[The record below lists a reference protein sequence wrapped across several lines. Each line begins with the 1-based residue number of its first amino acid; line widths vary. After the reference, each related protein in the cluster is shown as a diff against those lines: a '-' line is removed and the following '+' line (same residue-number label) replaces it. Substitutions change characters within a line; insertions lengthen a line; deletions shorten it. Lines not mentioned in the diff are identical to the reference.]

1 MDNLDRQCLAYK
13 PEVWSG
19 LSGAAHLI
27 KDCFTFRDVLR
38 RLFADTLSIQGSK
51 LLTLREMLMESCE
64 QRHHITLASD
74 ERTQRHQQAEQVS
87 TYYIE
92 VVLCVW

>member
-1 MDNLDRQCLAYK
+1 MSA
-13 PEVWSG
+13 
-19 LSGAAHLI
+19 AAHLI

-64 QRHHITLASD
+64 QRHHITD
-74 ERTQRHQQAEQVS
+74 ERAQRHQQAEQVS

-92 VVLCVW
+92 VALCVCVVKTDTLQSIMMIRSLLCIV